1 MITNFK
7 WNNGTASNPVILT
20 TNQINALIAAG
31 RNSSIIT
38 DVRGYVKTQTG
49 IYKYLKYSLNTLF
62 PNLVVQGKEVADAYN
77 INSPSSNLLEGN
89 SLTLNVSSS
98 TGMTAADLKYK
109 IIFGTVTTDNVLSE
123 EVIKSRISISKG
135 VLQIA
140 NPQENGSWSVPVT
153 IKACPLYEDID
164 TTTNYVETSSI
175 VCRAIALTNFRAS
188 ASVAILPTNTSTPIS
203 YIITP
208 SNSTKLSTATI
219 TGSITSG
226 DGNFADD
233 VLYAYKSIGN
243 LSVVITC
250 VLKGGATFNS
260 TVTVG
265 VRNSTKSTISIWN
278 GGKTEAISDTK
289 SMVTGDVVADP
300 ISCTISADTQDNV
313 IAKIRAGSHLY
324 VGKYYGR
331 AIGMKLKQLD
341 DNDRTKYSDGTT
353 AVIDGTPD
361 ANRRI
366 GDVFLKLPTFYYKA
380 VTNATDPNKVDV
392 IFSTGN
398 DVEGTYTKWDT
409 NTLIGVYKGT
419 ILNNNA
425 VINSGNVLTSDR
437 NFTEGD
443 TLHSISGKI
452 PTVYYSQNSFKK
464 AARARNTSLVGVVPS
479 DGFSIITYEAHVVMA
494 LLYYGYYGGYDINC
508 QKVIGYGTSSYPKI
522 TGATNS
528 FGMKD
533 TYSSS
538 LSGTGDSNSISFWGL
553 ENWWGDIYEWVDNL
567 ITANSTGLINIQ
579 NWQGNTVRTVK
590 SNIQLN
596 TEQTVSK
603 MVWNTQLAGACDLIP
618 YELSGSGDYTK
629 HYADSGY
636 VGASSGYVALRSK
649 YGSYAHGGVGCLILG
664 NSSSSASGNDGS
676 RLVFSGTVT
685 DITGTDEASSF

>member
-7 WNNGTASNPVILT
+7 WNNGTEANPVILT
-20 TNQINALIAAG
+20 TDQVNALIAAG
-31 RNSSIIT
+31 RNSNITT
-38 DVRGYVKTQTG
+38 DVRGYVRTQTG
-49 IYKYLKYSLNTLF
+49 IYKHLKYSLNTLF
-62 PNLVVQGKEVADAYN
+62 PNLVVRGGEVADAYN

-89 SLTLNVSSS
+89 SLTINVSSS

-123 EVIKSRISISKG
+123 EVIKSRISISNG

-164 TTTNYVETSSI
+164 TTTNYVETSPI
-175 VCRAIALTNFRAS
+175 VCRAIALTTFRAS
-188 ASVAILPTNTSTPIS
+188 APIANLSTNAGTPIS

-208 SNSTKLSTATI
+208 SNSTKLSIATI

-226 DGNFADD
+226 DGNFADG
-233 VLYAYKSIGN
+233 VLYAYESTGS

-260 TVTVG
+260 TVTVE
-265 VRNSTKSTISIWN
+265 VKNSTQSIIYIWN
-278 GGKTEAISDTK
+278 GGKTGAISDTM
-289 SMVTGDVVADP
+289 SMVTGDTATGSNSNPIPAD
-300 ISCTISADTQDNV
+300 AQNNV
-313 IAKIRAGSHLY
+313 IAKIRSDSHLY

-331 AIGMKLKQLD
+331 AVGMKLKQLD

-361 ANRRI
+361 ANGRI

-380 VTNATDPNKVDV
+380 VTNATDSNKVDV

-398 DVEGTYTKWDT
+398 DKEETYTKWDT

-419 ILNNNA
+419 ILNNNV
-425 VINSGNVLTSDR
+425 VINSGNVLTSVR

-452 PTVYYSQNSFKK
+452 PTVYYSQDSFKK
-464 AARARNTSLVGVVPS
+464 AARVRNTSLAGVVPI
-479 DGFSIITYEAHVVMA
+479 DGFGIITYEAHAIMA
-494 LLYYGYYGGYDINC
+494 LLYYGYYGGHDINS
-508 QKVIGYGTSSYPKI
+508 QKIIGSGTSLYPKI

-528 FGMKD
+528 FGMND

-553 ENWWGDIYEWVDNL
+553 ENWWGDIYEWIDNL

-579 NWQGNTVRTVK
+579 DWQGNTIRTVQ
-590 SNIQLN
+590 SNVPSG
-596 TEQTVSK
+596 TEQAISK
-603 MVWNTQLAGACDLIP
+603 MVWNTQLTGACDLIP
-618 YELSGSGDYTK
+618 DELSGSSDYTK
-629 HYADSGY
+629 YYADSY
-636 VGASSGYVALRSK
+636 VVNASSGCVARRS
-649 YGSYAHGGVGCLILG
+649 GSNSIASGGVGCLNLNN
-664 NSSSSASGNDGS
+664 NSSVSSNYIGS
-676 RLVFSGTVT
+676 RLVFSGIVI